1 MAAIPGATV
10 DHYRHLQRLQAVAVA
25 SGRRAWRHVE
35 AGAIG
40 ASWAD
45 AVTDLL
51 PVVEGSQFHAAM
63 SGATYSAMTLAQQ
76 GRYVAPTEFV
86 DPHAIAGYASDG
98 RSLDGLLYSPATT
111 AKAAIARGVAPAAA
125 LEVGRG
131 ALDRILSTIVADA
144 GRQAAGADVAARP
157 GTGYVRMLNPPSCS
171 RCAILAGRFYR
182 WNAGFQ
188 RHPHCDCVHVA
199 ATVRSTA
206 AAQSEGL
213 IDDPYDYFRSLD
225 ESEQDRVFTKAGAQA
240 LRDGADISQV
250 VNARRGM
257 TPNGNFTA
265 EGTTKRGYAHS
276 LLKPRQRRMTPEL
289 IYQQAD
295 GSRERAVELLKEH
308 GYIVPGGQVA
318 GGALRGQR
326 EGFGAMGRGG
336 TRKAASEAVLEARRT
351 GIRDPR
357 NRYTMTEAERRVY
370 DARRRYEVAM
380 SGVSPY
386 TSPGFGQTPDPYGLR
401 LNRTGGSAMR
411 PVTPTE
417 LALAEQEYRWALAG
431 STRPAL

>member
-1 MAAIPGATV
+1 MVQSVPPAAA
-10 DHYRHLQRLQAVAVA
+10 DHYQHMQRLQVVAVA
-25 SGRRAWRHVE
+25 AGRRGWRQVSVDR
-35 AGAIG
+35 IG
-40 ASWAD
+40 ESWAEVVRD
-45 AVTDLL
+45 VE
-51 PVVEGSQFHAAM
+51 PVVAGVQFHAAM
-63 SGATYSAMTLAQQ
+63 SGATYSAMALAEQ

-86 DPHAIAGYASDG
+86 DPHAIAGFASDG
-98 RSLDGLLYSPATT
+98 RPLDGLLYSPATT
-111 AKAAIARGVAPAAA
+111 AKAAIGRGVAPAVA
-125 LEVGRG
+125 LQMGRG
-131 ALDRILSTIVADA
+131 ALDRILATIVADA

-157 GTGYVRMLNPPSCS
+157 GTGYVRMLNPPSCG
-171 RCAILAGRFYR
+171 RCVILAGRFYR

-188 RHPHCDCVHVA
+188 RHPFCDCVHVA

-213 IDDPYDYFRSLD
+213 VEDPYEYFRGLS
-225 ESEQDRVFTKAGAQA
+225 EAEQDRVFTKAGAQA

-250 VNARRGM
+250 VNSRRGM
-257 TPNGNFTA
+257 TPNGNFTV
-265 EGTTKRGYAHS
+265 EGTSRRGYAHS

-289 IYQQAD
+289 IYRQAD
-295 GSRERAVELLKEH
+295 GSRDRAVELLKEH

-326 EGFGAMGRGG
+326 EGFGALGRGG
-336 TRKAASEAVLEARRT
+336 TRKSASEAVLEARRT
-351 GIRDPR
+351 GIRDPQ

-386 TSPGFGQTPDPYGLR
+386 TSSGFGQTPDPYGLR
-401 LNRTGGSAMR
+401 LNRTAGPAIR

-417 LALAEQEYRWALAG
+417 LALAEQEYRWALA
-431 STRPAL
+431 SRR